1 LISVGATPS
10 SKSNDRTKENKIAFI
25 LIFPTVSVGEYFA
38 NEFKFVMTSD
48 SLDDSKAVADAPV
61 RASDERQQ
69 IAIDARHGLDCL
81 GDTLPTFWSAGT
93 DFQSNAS

>member
-1 LISVGATPS
+1 LISVGGTAN

-25 LIFPTVSVGEYFA
+25 LISTVSAGEYPADAFQ
-38 NEFKFVMTSD
+38 FVMTND
-48 SLDDSKAVADAPV
+48 SLDDSKTVADAPV
-61 RASDERQQ
+61 RASDECQQ
-69 IAIDARHGLDCL
+69 IGIDARHGLDCL